1 MRISGGPCAGKSSGM
16 TLLSE
21 RLKALGFE
29 VFIITEIATMYLN
42 TCANT
47 CIRVFTGGAH
57 IYDGMDISER
67 FALES
72 GIMKMQMTLEDVY
85 NNIAKA
91 SGKPTVLL
99 CDRGVLDTRGI
110 VVVGNVYID
119 MYILAYMDPTAY
131 DSMMEANGWYGI
143 AIYCNW
149 LGMWANCVMPAMIVS
164 FTWYISTTCI

>member
-1 MRISGGPCAGKSSGM
+1 M

-29 VFIITEIATMYLN
+29 VFIITEIATMYRNIILIIF
-42 TCANT
+42 
-47 CIRVFTGGAH
+47 IRVFTGGAH
-57 IYDGMDISER
+57 IYDGMDINER

-99 CDRGVLDTRGI
+99 CDRGVLDTRG
-110 VVVGNVYID
+110 
-119 MYILAYMDPTAY
+119 
-131 DSMMEANGWYGI
+131 ME
-143 AIYCNW
+143 
-149 LGMWANCVMPAMIVS
+149 
-164 FTWYISTTCI
+164 